1 MFFAEVM
8 IVDLYMFSFLFIF
21 FLTFLIWNV
30 TFFLGESNT
39 KYYHKSFNCGFEVD
53 QYTQTINSN
62 IRFFVVA
69 LLFLLF
75 DVELILMLPVAFV
88 PSISD
93 FTLLISFYIFF
104 ILLTCLMILETSK
117 DLLSLV

>member
-8 IVDLYMFSFLFIF
+8 IVDLYMFSFLFIVL
-21 FLTFLIWNV
+21 LTFLVWNV
-30 TFFLGESNT
+30 TFLLGESNT
-39 KYYHKSFNCGFEVD
+39 KHFHKSFNCGFEID
-53 QYTQTINSN
+53 QYTQTINTN